1 MQNLYLGLSKILI
14 FFRRKNNLILP
25 QDEIKNL
32 EERIDKLTRSLMKT
46 QEILAQV
53 TASHAQVSGNVE
65 RLMDILA
72 LANIPIRDS
81 IDIFDLEDF
90 TN

>member
-1 MQNLYLGLSKILI
+1 MQNLYLELSKILTY
-14 FFRRKNNLILP
+14 FRRKNNTIS
-25 QDEIKNL
+25 DNEIKNL

-53 TASHAQVSGNVE
+53 TASHARVSGDVE
-65 RLMDILA
+65 RLMDVLA
-72 LANIPIRDS
+72 LANIPLRDS

>member
-1 MQNLYLGLSKILI
+1 
-14 FFRRKNNLILP
+14 
-25 QDEIKNL
+25 
-32 EERIDKLTRSLMKT
+32 MKT